1 MPGIYKSK
9 YFLSSFLFYLFG
21 FLLWPNSESKKK
33 KINCMTIYNI
43 LIVTLSSGDR
53 IVHFHPIE
61 LKDSHVT
68 FFGQLNVSRG
78 HKGSLLA
85 RNL

>member
-1 MPGIYKSK
+1 
-9 YFLSSFLFYLFG
+9 
-21 FLLWPNSESKKK
+21 
-33 KINCMTIYNI
+33 MTIYNI